1 MKKDKII
8 ELIKIIEDHEIDEIE
23 VSRWGSRIRVT
34 KFKGNKNYQANA
46 LSKSVAEVQDSV
58 HVEKTDVSSFKE
70 TIIAPEETNGYE
82 VKSPMVGTFYRA
94 PAPDADPYVKIGDY
108 VSVGQSICII
118 EAMKIMN
125 VIESEVVG
133 KIKRI
138 LVDDAQPVEF
148 NQTIFTVEES

>member
-23 VSRWGSRIRVT
+23 VSRWGSRIRIT
-34 KFKGNKNYQANA
+34 KFKGSKNYQANA
-46 LSKSVAEVQDSV
+46 LSKSAAEVQDSV
-58 HVEKTDVSSFKE
+58 HVDKTDVSSFKE
-70 TIIAPEETNGYE
+70 PIIAPEKTNGYE

-108 VSVGQSICII
+108 VSVGQSLCII

-125 VIESEVVG
+125 VIESEVAG

-138 LVDDAQPVEF
+138 LVDDTQPVEF